1 VSIGEVCLKL
11 LFAAVGLLAIF
22 WSVSTYQRLWPYRDI
37 EAIGYR
43 IVLGDS
49 FKVSVLEAI
58 EPVADQAIESPNCN
72 TPAMR
77 GAVFVKVHLYE
88 LKAAESDRIALN
100 KLSGDLRKAIGKSLG
115 CSPYDPFFWFVDYW
129 MEVSNSGISEKA
141 LRLLQMSY
149 ATGPHEG
156 WIALRRNRF
165 ALAAFPSLKSDLQQQ
180 VLDEFADMVEA
191 GFVDQAAAN
200 LAGPGWPIRD
210 KLLERLAHVRQYN
223 REVLARLLENQGVRL
238 EIPNVETKERRYW
251 N

>member
-1 VSIGEVCLKL
+1 VSVSAVFLKL
-11 LFAAVGLLAIF
+11 LFAAVGLLTVF
-22 WSVSTYQRLWPYRDI
+22 WSVSTYEQLWPYRDL

-43 IVLGDS
+43 ITLGDT
-49 FKVSVLEAI
+49 FKASVLEAV
-58 EPVADQAIESPNCN
+58 EPLADRALEAKDCN
-72 TPAMR
+72 TPAIR
-77 GAVFVKVHLYE
+77 GAVLVKVQLYE
-88 LKAAESDRIALN
+88 LKGAESDRLAIN
-100 KLSGDLRKAIGKSLG
+100 RLSGELRKAIGKSLG

-129 MEVSNSGISEKA
+129 MEVSSSGISEKA

-156 WIALRRNRF
+156 WISLRRNRF

-210 KLLERLAHVRQYN
+210 KLLERIAKVRQYN
-223 REVLARLLENQGVRL
+223 REVLARLLENQGVKL
-238 EIPNVETKERRYW
+238 EIPNVETKERRFW